1 MVARAVT
8 TMDQA
13 LLQPTYQ
20 NRLRVIGRH
29 LDEGRYQHAAIFE
42 IEGGF
47 VVRARAHGARQPVA
61 LEFPDGEFPDLMR
74 AAMSGRGARQQGG
87 GHSGILPTG
96 YEDFLRALGFLL
108 DNQMVS
114 GILICELSSYIL
126 VAGNEPRDSQGGHL
140 AVRPFESYLQPDDI
154 KRLLDDSF
162 SRRTQ
167 LPRRPI
173 FGVF

>member
-1 MVARAVT
+1 MT
-8 TMDQA
+8 NDQS

-29 LDEGRYQHAAIFE
+29 LDDGQYRGAAIFE

-47 VVRARAHGARQPVA
+47 VVRAMPPRGRRPEA
-61 LEFPDGEFPDLMR
+61 LEFPDDQFPALMR
-74 AAMSGRGARQQGG
+74 QAMSARGKRQSYDQQA
-87 GHSGILPTG
+87 SVLPTG

-108 DNQMVS
+108 DNQMASSVM
-114 GILICELSSYIL
+114 ICELSAYVL
-126 VAGNEPRDSQGGHL
+126 VAGDEPADNVAGHM
-140 AVRPFESYLQPDDI
+140 AMRPFESYLRPDDI

-162 SRRTQ
+162 GRRTT